1 MHHGGTTLIHLTPKI
16 QFAATKSCTKTQ
28 NSHIIAH
35 GNLKFIN
42 DNPKPKKKE
51 EPDTLIKPRPGM
63 SQFTLDSTYLNDSKK
78 IISERIIPWEGLAR
92 SRVVTEDDA
101 NHIKILEKQS
111 NENRDNTVKSQ
122 LDLYSKVLLN
132 VLSKVDKD
140 DVVKNV
146 LTLINDLLLN
156 VPEFLDALLSL
167 SSIDTGLP
175 FDPFVKHLDKEPLIK
190 SLALYNLVILAK
202 GSPDKEVIIRTFTA
216 ITLLIENTDSNFP
229 FIGIQLLQELVSNR
243 KYKTIYQENNLLTNF
258 KPINALITKLSTHP
272 NATGLQLS
280 YNVLL
285 ATWILS
291 FNAEI
296 NKSIIHSF
304 PQIAGSLL
312 LIAKDS
318 IKLKI
323 VRISVAVLKNFV
335 SCCVTP
341 QEQFKVVKLLL
352 FHDALTTIKTLKE
365 RKFAQNGSDEE
376 LCSDLAYLSDTL
388 EETVKT
394 KLTSFDE
401 YLTALENPK
410 LLSWASP
417 IHKSS
422 DFWLENSGKFKDS
435 NYKLTRR
442 IFDIL
447 GANSNDTT
455 ICVVLLND
463 LQYLI
468 KNLGQDLIHFINTEN
483 GGLYKVLIMS
493 FLENNQGNNELRYEA
508 LKTIQLL
515 VGHNF

>member
-1 MHHGGTTLIHLTPKI
+1 
-16 QFAATKSCTKTQ
+16 
-28 NSHIIAH
+28 
-35 GNLKFIN
+35 
-42 DNPKPKKKE
+42 
-51 EPDTLIKPRPGM
+51 M

-190 SLALYNLVILAK
+190 SLALV
-202 GSPDKEVIIRTFTA
+202 PDKEVIIRTFTA
-216 ITLLIENTDSNFP
+216 ITSLIENTDSNFQ

-258 KPINALITKLSTHP
+258 KPINALITKSSTHP

-483 GGLYKVLIMS
+483 GGSYKVLIMS